1 MNLTP
6 EQQELGR
13 RNFMRVLAGTPALAA
28 LGVAA
33 ATRGPVRGGPVRL
46 GFIGVGAEGRV
57 LLEQTDPRYGEVVAL
72 CDINP
77 LQLQKADESLVK
89 TGRPPLKHYADWK
102 DMIQKE
108 RLEGVVIA
116 TPLSTHAD
124 ITVGCLEAGLHVLCE
139 KMMAWDDASGRRM
152 AEAATRARPRPR
164 DRPPALLQP
173 GLPGLLRRHRQGGP
187 PRRGLPRA
195 PRLAPQRQLAPQG
208 RPALARL
215 LRGGVGLPDLRPPRQ
230 LAPLQAVLAR
240 PHGRARQP
248 HGRDHR
254 LVLRRERQRRDRHGG
269 VSRFKDGREVPD
281 HTYVTLEYPGG
292 RTAVFTSIESNAFDN
307 YYEAYYGT
315 KGTLILKGEVEA
327 YLFEE
332 GAPAGEAKATGVAV
346 APKAG
351 PVGSASES
359 RAADAA
365 GAGKGVGAASGG
377 GDRLA
382 AYRYQIGG
390 FCGAIR
396 TGAPLEVRAR
406 ARPRRRPGR
415 ASRASRRSRRRRGS
429 RSRPSGGPVALGKPP
444 RRAVPDQAGVRLPVP
459 ARRHHAGRARPRPA
473 ARHRRHRPPA
483 PGERHPHP
491 RGAAVPAVRGAR
503 AGRAARGRHGRPH
516 LRGRG
521 PGGLRDHGGPRDRGR
536 PRGGAAARR
545 RGHRPRSR
553 ASWPRWTRRSPRG
566 TTSAGRPST
575 ATSTGRSTRSPG
587 CPSCAR

>member
-28 LGVAA
+28 LGVAVA
-33 ATRGPVRGGPVRL
+33 AKGPVRGGPVRL
-46 GFIGVGAEGRV
+46 GFIGTGGEGRV

-77 LQLQKADESLVK
+77 LQLKKADESLVK
-89 TGRPPLKHYADWK
+89 TGRPPQKHYADWK

-152 AEAATRARPRPR
+152 ADAATRARRVLEIGHQRFYNPVYQASY
-164 DRPPALLQP
+164 DGIVKA
-173 GLPGLLRRHRQGGP
+173 GLLGEVYHT
-187 PRRGLPRA
+187 
-195 PRLAPQRQLAPQG
+195 
-208 RPALARL
+208 
-215 LRGGVGLPDLRPPRQ
+215 
-230 LAPLQAVLAR
+230 
-240 PHGRARQP
+240 
-248 HGRDHR
+248 R
-254 LVLRRERQRRDRHGG
+254 LVWHRNGNWRRKADLPSPDYSAAAWGYPTFDHLVNWRLYKQFSRGHMAELASHMVAITDWFFGANASAAIGTGG

-281 HTYVTLEYPGG
+281 HTYATLEYPGG
-292 RTAVFTSIESNAFDN
+292 RTAVFTSIESNAFEN

-332 GAPAGEAKATGVAV
+332 GAPAGEAKATGIAV

-365 GAGKGVGAASGG
+365 GAGKGTGAASGG

-382 AYRYQIGG
+382 AYRHQISG
-390 FCGAIR
+390 FCGAVR
-396 TGAPLEVRAR
+396 TGAPLRVGPERALASAR
-406 ARPRRRPGR
+406 ACI
-415 ASRASRRSRRRRGS
+415 
-429 RSRPSGGPVALGKPP
+429 
-444 RRAVPDQAGVRLPVP
+444 AGFD
-459 ARRHHAGRARPRPA
+459 AI
-473 ARHRRHRPPA
+473 
-483 PGERHPHP
+483 E
-491 RGAAVPAVRGAR
+491 
-503 AGRAARGRHGRPH
+503 
-516 LRGRG
+516 
-521 PGGLRDHGGPRDRGR
+521 
-536 PRGGAAARR
+536 
-545 RGHRPRSR
+545 
-553 ASWPRWTRRSPRG
+553 TR
-566 TTSAGRPST
+566 
-575 ATSTGRSTRSPG
+575 TRIEIK
-587 CPSCAR
+587 A